1 MMLHTGPFIMKRTA
15 TILNFLLM
23 MLTATFAGAQAA
35 AGPVSFQPN
44 PDLQRR
50 VNSPSPGAAAT
61 NQAKNSVIGHGR
73 ASIDTGD
80 PKNSSWSEAI
90 DLSGAGQVVN
100 ADLLWDGSSK
110 ILYAFAHATLRC
122 THGKTTEGDI
132 LIGVYGKKN
141 FLGKPAG
148 SGWWVVELQQGQ
160 CESPLA
166 GLYGCKFG
174 VNGNAV
180 ACGRAE
186 LDPRVNDMAIVEATR
201 F

>member
-1 MMLHTGPFIMKRTA
+1 MKRT
-15 TILNFLLM
+15 TIILSFLIVT
-23 MLTATFAGAQAA
+23 LTAMFAA
-35 AGPVSFQPN
+35 AQGARGPVAFEPN
-44 PDLQRR
+44 PELQKR
-50 VNSPSPGAAAT
+50 VNSPSPGSGAT
-61 NQAKNSVIGHGR
+61 NQAKKAAIGHGK
-73 ASIDTGD
+73 AFIDTGD
-80 PKNSSWSEAI
+80 PKNSSWNETI

-186 LDPRVNDMAIVEATR
+186 LDPRINDMAIVEATR